1 MKMTVEQ
8 FRAEATRLRGTRKR
22 GAPRY
27 PKEMQRWAVA
37 YARRADIPIS
47 KVAAQLCIS
56 DMTLRSWMRVAEAAG
71 GFQAVT
77 VTSEAPRTMVLTLR
91 TAQGHI
97 IGPLDVESA
106 AALVRAL
113 S

>member
-1 MKMTVEQ
+1 MTVEQ

-56 DMTLRSWMRVAEAAG
+56 DLTLRSWMRVAEAAG

-77 VTSEAPRTMVLTLR
+77 VTSEAPRTMALTL
-91 TAQGHI
+91 TTSGGHV
-97 IGPLDVESA
+97 IGPLDIETAV
-106 AALVRAL
+106 ALVRAL